1 MQKPVEERK
10 QAILKQYAMQFE
22 SDEALHPVAY
32 MEKNWNDEEFSKG
45 CYSAVPSVGAIYKH
59 GSAARIPFKRVHFA
73 GTELATEWVGYMDGA
88 IQSGERAALEVL
100 EVLEPKKKYDLPDS
114 PIPTDMPIR
123 DVGPYWYERILA
135 SISSFFAKHNNM
147 PKL

>member
-1 MQKPVEERK
+1 
-10 QAILKQYAMQFE
+10 MQFE